1 MTYIQG
7 KNPISRKN
15 SPLNANNPFK
25 RVSPLNEVMLDL
37 SDDAPI
43 SPQNAEMLDQMDT
56 TQGGTM
62 SQDTSIEPGDKDYE
76 AEAISRRSSSPLDMD
91 KDDEDKQ
98 KQLAEMR
105 AERDKKKAEEAK
117 KAGQGPGAESV
128 SRRSSSPLNAHG
140 EKVKQIE
147 AKIEE
152 LRKKY
157 GEADFYEREDVQA
170 LFKQKTAAEESHKE
184 EETPKEEE

>member
-7 KNPISRKN
+7 KNPISRKT
-15 SPLNANNPFK
+15 SPLNASNPFK
-25 RVSPLNEVMLDL
+25 RVSPLNEVMLDP

-43 SPQNAEMLDQMDT
+43 SPQNAEMLAQMDT

-62 SQDTSIEPGDKDYE
+62 PQDTSIEPGDKDYE
-76 AEAISRRSSSPLDMD
+76 AEDEAISR
-91 KDDEDKQ
+91 K
-98 KQLAEMR
+98 
-105 AERDKKKAEEAK
+105 
-117 KAGQGPGAESV
+117 
-128 SRRSSSPLNAHG
+128 SSSPLNAHG